1 VRENLANISVNIH
14 ELRKRVSSLTA
25 EVRKM
30 QENIQTAIQRAL
42 DESPERKFVESVEI
56 SFTLRDVDLKNPANR
71 IQEEVRLPSGRGKP
85 IKISMFAGGEMATK
99 AKAAG
104 IDVIDPATIEDLG
117 GNKQLARKVANK
129 SDFFLAEIPHM
140 GTVGRFLGVVL
151 GPRGKMPRPV
161 PPTVDPGMIATGLK
175 DTSIVRSR
183 DRITFHTAFGSR
195 EQGVDDLTA
204 NAVAIWDRVMSK
216 LERGAGNIRSCYI
229 KTSMGPSIKVV
240 VVE

>member
-1 VRENLANISVNIH
+1 
-14 ELRKRVSSLTA
+14 
-25 EVRKM
+25 M

-85 IKISMFAGGEMATK
+85 VKITMFAGGEMATK

-161 PPTVDPGMIATGLK
+161 PPNVDPGMIATGLK
-175 DTSIVRSR
+175 NTSIVRSR
-183 DRITFHTAFGSR
+183 DRITFHSAFGSR
-195 EQGVDDLTA
+195 EQGLDDLTA

-229 KTSMGPSIKVV
+229 KTSMGPSIRVE

>member
-1 VRENLANISVNIH
+1 
-14 ELRKRVSSLTA
+14 
-25 EVRKM
+25 M